1 MVVSFVAARRGAPAL
16 VLANAAGSN
25 VCNLLL
31 LLGLVALF
39 HPLSVVSSVLDVD
52 VPVLLTVTA
61 LFTLALRRAVIG
73 RGYGVALLLVY
84 GLYLFAR
91 LV

>member
-1 MVVSFVAARRGAPAL
+1 L
-16 VLANAAGSN
+16 VLANVAGSN

-39 HPLSVVSSVLDVD
+39 QPLSVASTLLDVD

-61 LFTLALRRAVIG
+61 LFVLALRRPVLG
-73 RGYGVALLLVY
+73 RGYGAALLIVY
-84 GLYLFAR
+84 CLYLFAR